1 MLPKKSFFWLER
13 QHRAPAFCRGDQ
25 RRILPLSETRMKET
39 GAPQQSARLVA
50 ALRFFQ
56 IKDFALTAAVVRESG
71 IFSKQ
76 HHAQDRLMFAC
87 RNFVAFAENRN
98 PVFAIGR
105 VADGMFVRSEM
116 DRRSKLQPRTFVRRQ
131 QPIADVNGVLAV

>member
-1 MLPKKSFFWLER
+1 
-13 QHRAPAFCRGDQ
+13 
-25 RRILPLSETRMKET
+25 
-39 GAPQQSARLVA
+39 
-50 ALRFFQ
+50 
-56 IKDFALTAAVVRESG
+56 
-71 IFSKQ
+71 
-76 HHAQDRLMFAC
+76 MFAC

-131 QPIADVNGVLAV
+131 EPIADVNGVLAVKEQEALLNNNALNFEAPDGQAIFQPEFGQVMAAGQGVFRPAWLFAADLDR